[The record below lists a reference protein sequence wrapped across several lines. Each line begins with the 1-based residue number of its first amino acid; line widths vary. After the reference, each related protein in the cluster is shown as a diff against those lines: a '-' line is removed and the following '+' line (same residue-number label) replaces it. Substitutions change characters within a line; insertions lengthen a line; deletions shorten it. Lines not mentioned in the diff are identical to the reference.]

1 MVKFRSLAIR
11 LPFLTEL
18 DLCGCRCEDDA
29 IIAFLAHAETGLY
42 RLWQLGL
49 AWLQRCELLDIV
61 SC

>member
-1 MVKFRSLAIR
+1 MR

-29 IIAFLAHAETGLY
+29 IIAFLAHAETGLD

-49 AWLQRCELLDIV
+49 ARLRDVSFLIIV
-61 SC
+61 MLTEYA